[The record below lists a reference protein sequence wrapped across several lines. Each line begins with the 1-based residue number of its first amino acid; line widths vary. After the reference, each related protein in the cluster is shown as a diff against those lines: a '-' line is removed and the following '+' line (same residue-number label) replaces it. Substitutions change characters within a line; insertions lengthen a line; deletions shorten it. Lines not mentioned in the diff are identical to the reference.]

1 MANFFFY
8 NLVGHLGLYYV
19 NALINAYSAY
29 NIKGDDKGLV
39 TRAKDKAVNPN
50 ISKPI
55 RLFCGRLL

>member
-1 MANFFFY
+1 MINFFFY
-8 NLVGHLGLYYV
+8 DLADHLDLCHV

-29 NIKGDDKGLV
+29 NIKGDDKGLAARV
-39 TRAKDKAVNPN
+39 KDRAADPN